1 MAKRK
6 LARKVSMSGDPTAG
20 PGVSAGRV
28 RGRPPYHLAPW
39 VAMAA
44 MAAAALW
51 PRRRKDG
58 AAKPPAAPRLLTPAE
73 LDAAEPR
80 RGRCARWPTQI
91 PPLGWKDIF
100 WRTYREM
107 GRDRLPALAGGVTF
121 YVLLATFPAIAAF
134 VSLYGLYADV
144 STVERQLH
152 HLANILPRDAVQLL
166 SAQMVRLASQRHATL
181 SAAFVVSTLL
191 SIWSANAG
199 MKAMYDSLNIT
210 FDETEKRDYLQR
222 SVVTYIATFGAL
234 VFISLVMVVLVGAP
248 VVFHDIGLRRFGLWW
263 GPLRWLAVFVI
274 AALGFSLLYRFGPSR
289 RHAQWRWVVF
299 GGVLAALAWL
309 AVSLAFSWYVNNI
322 ANFGVT
328 YGSIG
333 AMIAYMLWVWVSSM
347 VVLLGAELNAE
358 VEHQTALDT
367 TVGER
372 KPMGERG
379 AVMADTVGKA
389 FTTSPR
395 EAADWFSAFLG
406 RQVGY
411 VLGFL
416 RRLARIAA

>member
-1 MAKRK
+1 MR
-6 LARKVSMSGDPTAG
+6 S
-20 PGVSAGRV
+20 
-28 RGRPPYHLAPW
+28 RPPYHLAPW

-51 PRRRKDG
+51 PRRKKDG
-58 AAKPPAAPRLLTPAE
+58 APARPLRQLSPAE
-73 LDAAEPR
+73 IDAAEPG
-80 RGRCARWPTQI
+80 RGRCARWPTSI

-100 WRTYREM
+100 WRTYRET

-134 VSLYGLYADV
+134 VSLYGLYNSDV
-144 STVERQLH
+144 TTVERQLG
-152 HLANILPRDAVQLL
+152 HLSNILPRDAVALL
-166 SAQMVRLASQRHATL
+166 SAQMVRIASHRHATL
-181 SAAFVVSTLL
+181 GAAFVVSTLL
-191 SIWSANAG
+191 SIWSANAA
-199 MKAMYDSLNIT
+199 MKAMFDGLNIT
-210 FDETEKRDYLQR
+210 FDEIEKRDYLRR
-222 SVVTYIATFGAL
+222 SLVTYAATFGAL
-234 VFISLVMVVLVGAP
+234 VFLALVVATLIGAP
-248 VVFHDIGLRRFGLWW
+248 AFLHDMGLRRFGVWW
-263 GPLRWLAVFVI
+263 GPIRWLAVFVF
-274 AALGFSLLYRFGPSR
+274 AACAFSLLYRFGPSR

-309 AVSLAFSWYVNNI
+309 GASLLFSWWVNNI

-333 AMIAYMLWVWVSSM
+333 AVMAYMLWVWWSAI

-358 VEHQTALDT
+358 VEHQTAIDT
-367 TVGER
+367 TIGAR
-372 KPMGERG
+372 KPIGQRG
-379 AVMADTVGKA
+379 ATMADTVGKA

-395 EAADWFSAFLG
+395 EAADWFTAFLG

-416 RRLARIAA
+416 RRIGRFAA